1 MLKVTSENT
10 MTINDEKVPEI
21 YKEFGDSDIKIENIE
36 ER

>member
-1 MLKVTSENT
+1 

-36 ER
+36 ERQASA